1 MVFTAT
7 KIWKVQILEGE
18 FSFLSIDFSSGEY
31 WFLYLTIFDDAI
43 SDIFWRRFCSILE
56 LKPFVKTFC
65 SFSRKISQISLKL
78 FGNSH
83 WKLHW
88 LINNFQHVMV
98 DKIFFFVN
106 NVLNEYIRCMQKLF
120 TTHLLSMFFPVLPSS
135 RDRPSS
141 VKTQSL
147 ATPTGWRMA
156 TWINT

>member
-18 FSFLSIDFSSGEY
+18 FSFLSIDFLSGEY
-31 WFLYLTIFDDAI
+31 WFLYPKIFNDGI
-43 SDIFWRRFCSILE
+43 SDIFWKRFCRILQ

-65 SFSRKISQISLKL
+65 FFSRKISQISLKL

-106 NVLNEYIRCMQKLF
+106 NVLNEYICWLAKLF
-120 TTHLLSMFFPVLPSS
+120 TRYLLSMFFSVLPSS